1 MLYDVEKISE
11 LTKISKVTIYKK
23 MKLIEVKQ
31 YIVRK
36 QGKSYV
42 DEVGFNLIK
51 QSLNLND
58 RLNDKEIATDESSN
72 EPNNEDLLKVKDDL
86 INSLMKQME
95 FLKQQLLQ
103 KDLQIGE
110 LHKLIENNQV
120 LLKEKPKQDIL
131 QLEEHFN
138 DLDDK
143 LEEVKNKMLDR
154 KDQSKGFLNKLFH
167 GK

>member
-1 MLYDVEKISE
+1 MLYDVEKISK
-11 LTKISKVTIYKK
+11 LTQISKVTIYKK

-58 RLNDKEIATDESSN
+58 RLNDEEIATDESSN

-86 INSLMKQME
+86 INSLMTQME

-154 KDQSKGFLNKLFH
+154 KEQSKGFLDKLFH

>member
-1 MLYDVEKISE
+1 MLYDVEKISK

-58 RLNDKEIATDESSN
+58 RLNDEEIATDESSN

-86 INSLMKQME
+86 INSLMTQME

-154 KDQSKGFLNKLFH
+154 KEQSKGFLDKLFH

>member
-1 MLYDVEKISE
+1 MLYDVEKISK
-11 LTKISKVTIYKK
+11 LTQISKVTIYKK

-58 RLNDKEIATDESSN
+58 RLNDEEIATDESSN
-72 EPNNEDLLKVKDDL
+72 EPNKEDLLKVKDDL
-86 INSLMKQME
+86 INSLMTQME

-154 KDQSKGFLNKLFH
+154 KEQSKGFLDKLFH

>member
-1 MLYDVEKISE
+1 MLYDVEKISK

-58 RLNDKEIATDESSN
+58 RLNDEEIATDESSN

-154 KDQSKGFLNKLFH
+154 KEQSKGFLDKLFH

>member
-1 MLYDVEKISE
+1 MLYDVEKISK

-58 RLNDKEIATDESSN
+58 RLNDEEIATDESSI
-72 EPNNEDLLKVKDDL
+72 EPNNEDLLKVKYDL
-86 INSLMKQME
+86 INSLMEQME

-154 KDQSKGFLNKLFH
+154 KEQSKGFLDKLFH